1 MYILGLLQGFFMVK
15 VLRFFK
21 EIGVYPKRLDPD
33 PVQIFR
39 IRPVQQVPDLTGAGY
54 IALH

>member
-1 MYILGLLQGFFMVK
+1 MVK